1 VRAGALFLAVAGLAF
16 PIGLA
21 LAVYVTSAPSLSAAP
36 VPAAITERAIA
47 EPSPRTT
54 TERERT
60 TTDEGGSDRCLE
72 PEHRL
77 DPECISRSSGS
88 GSSGSDNSGSGSD
101 SSGSGSSGSDNSG
114 SGSGSS
120 GSGSSGSSGSG
131 SSGSGGGDD

>member
-1 VRAGALFLAVAGLAF
+1 MRAGVVLLALLALAF
-16 PIGLA
+16 PVGLVF
-21 LAVYVTSAPSLSAAP
+21 AVYVTAEPSLAAQP

-47 EPSPRTT
+47 QPSRTT
-54 TERERT
+54 TEDERT
-60 TTDEGGSDRCLE
+60 TTDRSGSDRCLE

-77 DPECISRSSGS
+77 DPECISGSGSGTDDGDSSGS
-88 GSSGSDNSGSGSD
+88 GSSG
-101 SSGSGSSGSDNSG
+101 SGSDNSG

>member
-1 VRAGALFLAVAGLAF
+1 VRAGALFLILAAVAF

-21 LAVYVTSAPSLSAAP
+21 FAVYVTAAPSLAATP

-54 TERERT
+54 TTEQT
-60 TTDEGGSDRCLE
+60 TTDDRGSDRCLE

-77 DPECISRSSGS
+77 DPECVSGSGSDSDDGDSSGS
-88 GSSGSDNSGSGSD
+88 GSSGSD
-101 SSGSGSSGSDNSG
+101 SSGSDNSG